1 MCVHRVHVSYIHIF
15 QCTCICE
22 ASCVYLGRY
31 MCTVV
36 VPSTVVPLYNVL
48 NAQLKKT
55 HVEYD
60 IILLGCIG

>member
-1 MCVHRVHVSYIHIF
+1 
-15 QCTCICE
+15 
-22 ASCVYLGRY
+22 

-60 IILLGCIG
+60 ILLLGCIG